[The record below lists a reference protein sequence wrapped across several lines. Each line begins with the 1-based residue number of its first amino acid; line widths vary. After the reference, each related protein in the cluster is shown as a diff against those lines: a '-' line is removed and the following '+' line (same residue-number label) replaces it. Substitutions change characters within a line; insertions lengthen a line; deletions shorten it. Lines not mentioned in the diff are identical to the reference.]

1 MKIENLTK
9 AEKMR
14 LLIQLLED
22 GELDLHIDY
31 ELYNPVTS
39 AGFEGQIKGKDLV
52 YDSDANELW
61 LRLTTYL

>member
-1 MKIENLTK
+1 MEIKNLTK
-9 AEKMR
+9 TEKMD

-22 GELDLHIDY
+22 EELDLHIDY

-39 AGFEGQIKGKDLV
+39 GVMEGQIKGKDLV